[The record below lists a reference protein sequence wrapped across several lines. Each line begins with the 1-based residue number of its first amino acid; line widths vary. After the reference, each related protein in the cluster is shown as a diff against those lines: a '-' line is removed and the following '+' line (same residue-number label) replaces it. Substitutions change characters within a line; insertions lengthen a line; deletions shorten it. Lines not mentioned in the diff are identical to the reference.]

1 MIFSRCW
8 WHGHLMLGDVKKFL
22 IKTKQKIWVVSPTQT
37 ASKICHQNWC
47 SHSRWC
53 PIPIILGLMTDKI
66 IILKIFR
73 LTKQLL
79 FNANK
84 LKPLGKLELLDY
96 LAGTTLGQR
105 QLFDASVW
113 SFNQSHGIKLSSLLN
128 YRFKFWSQMFQII
141 GYRL

>member
-1 MIFSRCW
+1 MPVLCW
-8 WHGHLMLGDVKKFL
+8 WHFRDVGGTVTWCSDTL
-22 IKTKQKIWVVSPTQT
+22 KTKQNIWVVSPTQT
-37 ASKICHQNWC
+37 ASKICHQNRC
-47 SHSRWC
+47 SRSRSC
-53 PIPIILGLMTDKI
+53 PIPMILGLMTDKI

-113 SFNQSHGIKLSSLLN
+113 SFYQSHGIKLSSLLN

-141 GYRL
+141 GL